1 MNKKGGFAIKKKVIR
16 VNEQIDAPS
25 VRLIDEKGEQVGVIN
40 KNEAIRRA
48 EGVGLDLVE
57 VSPNSAPPVC
67 KIMDFGKF
75 KYELAKK
82 EKETKKK
89 QHVIVTKEIRLRPK
103 IEEHDF
109 DFKLKHARKFLLEGN
124 RVKALVMFKGREM
137 IHQEFGKRV
146 LERFIEALQDVAKI
160 EKDAIM
166 EGGQLVVFF
175 TKK

>member
-1 MNKKGGFAIKKKVIR
+1 LHIKKKSIR
-16 VNEQIDAPS
+16 VNEQIDTSS
-25 VRLIDEKGEQVGVIN
+25 VRLIDENGEQVGVV
-40 KNEAIRRA
+40 AIKDALIKA
-48 EGVGLDLVE
+48 EVAGFDLVE
-57 VSPNSAPPVC
+57 ISPNSSPPVC

-109 DFKLKHARKFLLEGN
+109 EFKLRHARKFLEEGN
-124 RVKALVMFKGREM
+124 RVKATVMFRGRENA
-137 IHQEFGKRV
+137 HKEYGERV
-146 LERFIEALQDVAKI
+146 LEKFSEALDDIARIDKEAK
-160 EKDAIM
+160 M
-166 EGGQLVVFF
+166 EGGQLVIFY

>member
-1 MNKKGGFAIKKKVIR
+1 MHIKKKSIR
-16 VNEQIDAPS
+16 VNEQIDTSS
-25 VRLIDEKGEQVGVIN
+25 VRLIDENGEQVGVV
-40 KNEAIRRA
+40 AIKDALIKA
-48 EGVGLDLVE
+48 EVAGFDLVE
-57 VSPNSAPPVC
+57 ISPNSSPPVC

-109 DFKLKHARKFLLEGN
+109 EFKLRHARKFLEEGN
-124 RVKALVMFKGREM
+124 RVKATVMFRGRENA
-137 IHQEFGKRV
+137 HKEYGERV
-146 LERFIEALQDVAKI
+146 LEKFSEALDDIARIDKEAK
-160 EKDAIM
+160 M
-166 EGGQLVVFF
+166 EGGQLVIFY

>member
-1 MNKKGGFAIKKKVIR
+1 MPV
-16 VNEQIDAPS
+16 
-25 VRLIDEKGEQVGVIN
+25 VRLIDENAGQVGLVKIN
-40 KNEAIRRA
+40 DALKKAEAA
-48 EGVGLDLVE
+48 GFDLVE
-57 VSPNSAPPVC
+57 ISPNSDPPVC

-109 DFKLKHARKFLLEGN
+109 DFKVKHARKFLEEGN
-124 RVKALVMFKGREM
+124 RVKASVQFKGREM
-137 IHQEFGKRV
+137 VHQEFGRRV
-146 LERFIEALQDVAKI
+146 MENFTRALEDIAKFDK
-160 EKDAIM
+160 EPAM
-166 EGGQLVVFF
+166 EGGTLVVIY

>member
-1 MNKKGGFAIKKKVIR
+1 MPV
-16 VNEQIDAPS
+16 
-25 VRLIDEKGEQVGVIN
+25 VRLIDENGGQVGLVKI
-40 KNEAIRRA
+40 NEALRKA
-48 EGVGLDLVE
+48 EAAGFDLVE
-57 VSPNSAPPVC
+57 ISPNSDPPVC

-109 DFKLKHARKFLLEGN
+109 DFKVKHARKFLEEGN
-124 RVKALVMFKGREM
+124 RVKASVQFKGREM
-137 IHQEFGKRV
+137 IHQEFGRRV
-146 LERFIEALQDVAKI
+146 MENFTKALEDIAKFDK
-160 EKDAIM
+160 EPAM
-166 EGGQLVVFF
+166 EGGTLVVIY

>member
-1 MNKKGGFAIKKKVIR
+1 M
-16 VNEQIDAPS
+16 
-25 VRLIDEKGEQVGVIN
+25 RLIDENGGQLGLIKID
-40 KNEAIRRA
+40 EALKKA
-48 EGVGLDLVE
+48 EAAGFDLVE
-57 VSPNSAPPVC
+57 ISPNSDPPVC

-89 QHVIVTKEIRLRPK
+89 QHVILTKEIRLRPK

-109 DFKLKHARKFLLEGN
+109 DFKVKHARKFLEEGN
-124 RVKALVMFKGREM
+124 RVKASVMFKGREM

-146 LERFIEALQDVAKI
+146 MDNFTKALEDIAKYDK
-160 EKDAIM
+160 EPTM
-166 EGGQLVVFF
+166 EGGTLVVVY

>member
-1 MNKKGGFAIKKKVIR
+1 MPV
-16 VNEQIDAPS
+16 
-25 VRLIDEKGEQVGVIN
+25 VRLIDENGGQVGLVKI
-40 KNEAIRRA
+40 NEALRKA
-48 EGVGLDLVE
+48 EAVGLDMVE
-57 VSPNSAPPVC
+57 ISPNSDPPVC

-109 DFKLKHARKFLLEGN
+109 DFKVKHARKFLEEGN
-124 RVKALVMFKGREM
+124 RVKASVQFKGREM
-137 IHQEFGKRV
+137 IHQEFGRRV
-146 LERFIEALQDVAKI
+146 MENFTKALEDIAKFDK
-160 EKDAIM
+160 EPAM
-166 EGGQLVVFF
+166 EGGTLVVIY

>member
-1 MNKKGGFAIKKKVIR
+1 VP
-16 VNEQIDAPS
+16 V
-25 VRLIDEKGEQVGVIN
+25 VRLIDENAGQVGLVKIN
-40 KNEAIRRA
+40 DALKKAEAA
-48 EGVGLDLVE
+48 GFDLVE
-57 VSPNSAPPVC
+57 ISPNSDPPVC

-109 DFKLKHARKFLLEGN
+109 DFKVKHARKFLEEGN
-124 RVKALVMFKGREM
+124 RVKASVQFKGREM
-137 IHQEFGKRV
+137 VHQEFGRRV
-146 LERFIEALQDVAKI
+146 MENFTKALEDIAKFDK
-160 EKDAIM
+160 EPAM
-166 EGGQLVVFF
+166 EGGTLVVIY

>member
-1 MNKKGGFAIKKKVIR
+1 MPV
-16 VNEQIDAPS
+16 
-25 VRLIDEKGEQVGVIN
+25 VRLIDENAGQVGLVKIN
-40 KNEAIRRA
+40 DALKKAEAA
-48 EGVGLDLVE
+48 GFDLVE
-57 VSPNSAPPVC
+57 ISPNSDPPVC

-109 DFKLKHARKFLLEGN
+109 DFKVKHARKFLEEGN
-124 RVKALVMFKGREM
+124 RVKASVQFKGREM
-137 IHQEFGKRV
+137 IHQEFGRRV
-146 LERFIEALQDVAKI
+146 MENFTKALEDIAKFDK
-160 EKDAIM
+160 EPAM
-166 EGGQLVVFF
+166 EGGTLVVIY

>member
-1 MNKKGGFAIKKKVIR
+1 VP
-16 VNEQIDAPS
+16 V
-25 VRLIDEKGEQVGVIN
+25 VRLIDENAGQVGLVKIN
-40 KNEAIRRA
+40 DALKKAEAA
-48 EGVGLDLVE
+48 GFDLVE
-57 VSPNSAPPVC
+57 ISPNSDPPVC

-109 DFKLKHARKFLLEGN
+109 DFKVKHARKFLEEGN
-124 RVKALVMFKGREM
+124 RVKASVQFKGREM
-137 IHQEFGKRV
+137 IHQEFGRRV
-146 LERFIEALQDVAKI
+146 MENFTKALEDIAKFDK
-160 EKDAIM
+160 EPAM
-166 EGGQLVVFF
+166 EGGTLVVIY

>member
-1 MNKKGGFAIKKKVIR
+1 MSIA
-16 VNEQIDAPS
+16 
-25 VRLIDEKGEQVGVIN
+25 
-40 KNEAIRRA
+40 EATRRA
-48 EGVGLDLVE
+48 EVAGLDLVE
-57 VSPNSAPPVC
+57 VAPNSVPPVC

-103 IEEHDF
+103 IDEHDF
-109 DFKLKHARKFLLEGN
+109 NFKVKHAIKFIEEGH
-124 RVKALVMFKGREM
+124 RVKATVMFRGREM
-137 IHQEFGKRV
+137 VHQEFGNRV
-146 LERFIEALQDVAKI
+146 IEKFKEALQEVAKI
-160 EKDAIM
+160 EKDAKM

>member
-1 MNKKGGFAIKKKVIR
+1 MKKKIIR
-16 VNEQIDAPS
+16 VNEQIDASS
-25 VRLIDEKGEQVGVIN
+25 VRLIDENGEQVGVVN

-48 EGVGLDLVE
+48 ENAGLDLVE
-57 VSPNSAPPVC
+57 VAPNSVPPVC
-67 KIMDFGKF
+67 KIMDFGKY

-109 DFKLKHARKFLLEGN
+109 DFKVKHARKFLMDGN
-124 RVKALVMFKGREM
+124 RVKATVMFKGREM

-146 LERFIEALQDVAKI
+146 LDRFIESLQDIGKL
-160 EKDAIM
+160 EKDAVM

-175 TKK
+175 VKK

>member
-1 MNKKGGFAIKKKVIR
+1 V
-16 VNEQIDAPS
+16 
-25 VRLIDEKGEQVGVIN
+25 VRLIDELGGQVGLTKIG
-40 KNEAIRRA
+40 EALKRA
-48 EGVGLDLVE
+48 EIAGFDLVE
-57 VSPNSAPPVC
+57 ISPNSDPPVC
-67 KIMDFGKF
+67 KIMNFGKF

-109 DFKLKHARKFLLEGN
+109 DFKVKHARKFLQEGN
-124 RVKALVMFKGREM
+124 RVKASVTFKGREM

-146 LERFIEALQDVAKI
+146 MENFTKALEDIAKFDK
-160 EKDAIM
+160 EPAM
-166 EGGQLVVFF
+166 EGGSLVVIY

>member
-1 MNKKGGFAIKKKVIR
+1 MHIKKKSIR
-16 VNEQIDAPS
+16 INEQIDTS
-25 VRLIDEKGEQVGVIN
+25 TVRLIDENGGQLGVVAI
-40 KNEAIRRA
+40 KDALIKAEAA
-48 EGVGLDLVE
+48 GFDLVE
-57 VSPNSAPPVC
+57 ISPNSNPPVC

-109 DFKLKHARKFLLEGN
+109 EFKLKHARNFLEEGN
-124 RVKALVMFKGREM
+124 RVKATVMFRGRENA
-137 IHQEFGKRV
+137 HREYGERV
-146 LERFIEALQDVAKI
+146 LEKFSEALEDIARI
-160 EKDAIM
+160 DKDAKM
-166 EGGQLVVFF
+166 EGGQLVIFY

>member
-1 MNKKGGFAIKKKVIR
+1 VP
-16 VNEQIDAPS
+16 V
-25 VRLIDEKGEQVGVIN
+25 VRLIDENGGQVGLVKI
-40 KNEAIRRA
+40 NEALRKA
-48 EGVGLDLVE
+48 EAAGLDMVE
-57 VSPNSAPPVC
+57 ISPNSDPPVC

-109 DFKLKHARKFLLEGN
+109 DFKVKHARKFLEEGN
-124 RVKALVMFKGREM
+124 RVKASVQFKGREM
-137 IHQEFGKRV
+137 IHQEFGRRV
-146 LERFIEALQDVAKI
+146 MENFTRALEDIAKFDK
-160 EKDAIM
+160 EPAM
-166 EGGQLVVFF
+166 EGGTLVVIY

>member
-1 MNKKGGFAIKKKVIR
+1 VP
-16 VNEQIDAPS
+16 V
-25 VRLIDEKGEQVGVIN
+25 VRLIDEAGEQLGLV
-40 KNEAIRRA
+40 KTSEALKKA
-48 EGVGLDLVE
+48 EAAGFDLVE
-57 VSPNSAPPVC
+57 VSPNSDPPVC

-89 QHVIVTKEIRLRPK
+89 QHVILTKEIRLRPK

-109 DFKLKHARKFLLEGN
+109 DFKVKHARKFLEEGN
-124 RVKALVMFKGREM
+124 RVKASVMFKGREM

-146 LERFIEALQDVAKI
+146 MENFTKALEDIAKFDK
-160 EKDAIM
+160 EPAM
-166 EGGQLVVFF
+166 EGGTLVVVY

>member
-1 MNKKGGFAIKKKVIR
+1 M
-16 VNEQIDAPS
+16 
-25 VRLIDEKGEQVGVIN
+25 IDENAGQVGLVKIN
-40 KNEAIRRA
+40 DALKKAEAA
-48 EGVGLDLVE
+48 GFDLVE
-57 VSPNSAPPVC
+57 ISPNSDPPVC

-109 DFKLKHARKFLLEGN
+109 DFKVKHARKFLEEGN
-124 RVKALVMFKGREM
+124 RVKASVQFKGREM
-137 IHQEFGKRV
+137 IHQEFGRRV
-146 LERFIEALQDVAKI
+146 MENFTKALEDIAKFDK
-160 EKDAIM
+160 EPAM
-166 EGGQLVVFF
+166 EGGTLVVIY